1 MMIAQGTPEWFAQ
14 RLGRVTGSKVHCLI
28 ASGSGAGRKSYLA
41 QLVLERLTGQV
52 AEGFKSA
59 AMERGTEME
68 PEAVR
73 AYQFYHEAAV
83 EEVGFVAHPTIEMAG
98 ASPDRLVGNRG
109 VLEVKCP
116 LAPAH
121 LETLNGGSIKAE
133 YRSQMQWEMA
143 CTGREWCDFIS
154 FNPDFPEAMRLH
166 VTRIER
172 DDALIAKLE
181 AAARHFLTD
190 VDLEVAKLRHRYGEA
205 EAA

>member
-1 MMIAQGTPEWFAQ
+1 MIAQGTPEWFEE
-14 RLGRVTGSKVHCLI
+14 RRGKVTGSKVHCLI
-28 ASGSGAGRKSYLA
+28 ASGTGAGRKAYLA

-73 AYQFYHEAAV
+73 AYQFYHDATV
-83 EEVGFVAHPTIEMAG
+83 EEVGFVAHPAIEMAG
-98 ASPDRLVGNRG
+98 ASPDRLVGERG

-121 LETLNGGSIKAE
+121 LDTLNGGSIKAE
-133 YRSQMQWEMA
+133 YRSQVQWEMA
-143 CTGREWCDFIS
+143 CTGREWCDFVS

-181 AAARHFLTD
+181 AAARKFLLD
-190 VDLEVAKLRHRYGEA
+190 VDVKVGELRHRYGGS